1 MDKNEVIINGI
12 SYPATLWHY
21 TDIDGFK
28 QIMTPGAWLYGTH
41 YRFFSDPQEGV
52 YSEELPHTSPFV
64 ICFTTR
70 GDEKKLWNK
79 WKNKTFCIGFSY
91 KALFEAAQYIFLSEV
106 LKNEKDKVL
115 LKFNDIRL
123 YEVFYSDSPQDAY
136 NEFIAKKAKDTN
148 IQKSILRKNYFLR
161 YKRKSFS
168 NEREW
173 RIVRNYDHIPQNQV
187 EWIADKPR
195 LPLFP
200 INHACMITNIIHKAK
215 DNKNAA
221 IYNDFVNKSCERLGI
236 RPVINQTRYCVITGE
251 GSAK

>member
-1 MDKNEVIINGI
+1 MNDNE
-12 SYPATLWHY
+12 SPKTLWHY
-21 TDIDGFK
+21 TDIAGFQ

-41 YRFFSDPQEGV
+41 YRFFSDPQEGI

-70 GDEKKLWNK
+70 KDEKRLWDK

-91 KALFEAAQYIFLSEV
+91 QALLKAAQYIFLLEA
-106 LKNEKDKVL
+106 LKNETDEVL

-123 YEVFYSDSPQDAY
+123 YEVFYSDAPQDAY

-148 IQKSILRKNYFLR
+148 IQESILRKTYFLR
-161 YKRKSFS
+161 YKRKNFS
-168 NEREW
+168 DEKEW

-200 INHACMITNIIHKAK
+200 INHECMITNIIYKAK

-221 IYNDFVNKSCERLGI
+221 IYENVVNKSCERLGI
-236 RPVINQTRYCVITGE
+236 SPVIDQTRCCVITEKGI
-251 GSAK
+251 AK